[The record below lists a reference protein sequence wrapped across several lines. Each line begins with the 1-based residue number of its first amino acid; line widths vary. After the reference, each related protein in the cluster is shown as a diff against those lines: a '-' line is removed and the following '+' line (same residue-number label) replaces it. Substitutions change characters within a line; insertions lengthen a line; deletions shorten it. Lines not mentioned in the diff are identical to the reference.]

1 MTLKALLRILRENHV
16 TQFKDAKFEITLS
29 ESAHIT
35 RAAKNTNKN
44 IIETLKKEEER
55 LPPDLR
61 ADDLMN
67 YDRVLNWSGSG
78 DQGDMPLTGDEAL

>member
-1 MTLKALLRILRENHV
+1 VTLKALLKLLRENHV

-29 ESAHIT
+29 ESAHILK
-35 RAAKNTNKN
+35 ASKNTNKK

-61 ADDLMN
+61 ADDMMN
-67 YDRVLNWSGSG
+67 YDKVLNWSGSG
-78 DQGDMPLTGDEAL
+78 EDGDMPLTGDEAL